1 MTSRQQCFPGPKGL
15 VHVWTHRN
23 WDCFHNSVQAHTGQ
37 SFTHNLEATSKWYL
51 LGEGKLLF
59 FFPIDWRWVHQPESR
74 GRPKTLRVIGQC
86 KMGSIYIFVL
96 YFKSE
101 RMTMIFIFKNYIYIH
116 IFKLDY
122 DHIISPFLFLLP
134 NSSHVPPFY
143 SLKFIASFSFLCYI
157 YK

>member
-23 WDCFHNSVQAHTGQ
+23 WDCFHNPVQAHTGQ

-101 RMTMIFIFKNYIYIH
+101 RMTMIFIFKNYIYTYFQIGLWSH
-116 IFKLDY
+116 HFSLPFP
-122 DHIISPFLFLLP
+122 SPQLLPCTSFLLP
-134 NSSHVPPFY
+134 QIY
-143 SLKFIASFSFLCYI
+143 SLIFFLVLYI
-157 YK
+157 